1 MKGVTCLLLCKS
13 RTDTDDIYNV
23 ALDDADI
30 GEMAPTKGVKFF
42 TLAFTL
48 LLLLGQAF
56 MAITR
61 QEGLY

>member
-1 MKGVTCLLLCKS
+1 MRSVTYLLLCKS
-13 RTDTDDIYNV
+13 RTDTNDIYNV

-42 TLAFTL
+42 ALAFTL

-56 MAITR
+56 MAMIH
-61 QEGLY
+61 QDGIN